1 MRLIFISKN
10 ISDKV
15 CNKKLSIPVI
25 FAFESKWFFL
35 LKYTSTCNILKHC
48 YQSIRKN
55 ETWRFQRF
63 TSWIR
68 AYFNEEIIDIH

>member
-10 ISDKV
+10 FSDKV

-25 FAFESKWFFL
+25 FAFESKGFFFL

-55 ETWRFQRF
+55 ET
-63 TSWIR
+63 
-68 AYFNEEIIDIH
+68 